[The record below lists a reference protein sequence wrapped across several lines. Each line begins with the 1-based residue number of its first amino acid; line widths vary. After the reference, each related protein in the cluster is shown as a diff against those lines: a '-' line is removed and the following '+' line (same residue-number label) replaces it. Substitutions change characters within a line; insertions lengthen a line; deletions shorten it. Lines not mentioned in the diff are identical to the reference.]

1 MALLN
6 FKKSKDQPAPI
17 KDFNGLLSGFSM
29 EIMPRTAEKVESFSN
44 ILPKDTLIYIA
55 HIDGT
60 SIDDMVRTAVR
71 LGNEGFKVMP
81 YFKYLIIIYIIF
93 L

>member
-44 ILPKDTLIYIA
+44 ILPRIL
-55 HIDGT
+55 
-60 SIDDMVRTAVR
+60 
-71 LGNEGFKVMP
+71 
-81 YFKYLIIIYIIF
+81 
-93 L
+93 

>member
-29 EIMPRTAEKVESFSN
+29 EIMPRTAEKLKVFPIFYPR
-44 ILPKDTLIYIA
+44 IL
-55 HIDGT
+55 
-60 SIDDMVRTAVR
+60 
-71 LGNEGFKVMP
+71 
-81 YFKYLIIIYIIF
+81 
-93 L
+93 

>member
-44 ILPKDTLIYIA
+44 IITQ
-55 HIDGT
+55 G
-60 SIDDMVRTAVR
+60 
-71 LGNEGFKVMP
+71 
-81 YFKYLIIIYIIF
+81 YFNLHRSYRWNF
-93 L
+93 N